1 MKCVGEREWVEKMER
16 MSKDI
21 VIYSIDNFFFGE
33 RIRER
38 LLMGNR
44 LLIKMF
50 FFFCIGDILV
60 CLFI

>member
-44 LLIKMF
+44 LLIKI